1 MIEAV
6 AYAIVCFVICKACSV
21 RDRLLKAGKGAILFI
36 ALFFAY
42 NTLQPLLPAEI
53 DHLLYSTIW
62 GVLFAYAVPNSTKGT
77 DEKKEDRDEDQKVDD
92 GAQKEPN
99 STLN

>member
-6 AYAIVCFVICKACSV
+6 AYAIVCFVICKTCTP
-21 RDRLLKAGKGAILFI
+21 RDRLIKAGKGAILFI

-53 DHLLYSTIW
+53 DHLLYTTIW
-62 GVLFAYAVPNSTKGT
+62 GVLFAYAVPTDKECQRKDEQSENNSEKDGV
-77 DEKKEDRDEDQKVDD
+77 EKKPEED
-92 GAQKEPN
+92 
-99 STLN
+99 

>member
-6 AYAIVCFVICKACSV
+6 AYAIVCFVICKTCSF

-42 NTLQPLLPAEI
+42 NTLQPLLPEEI
-53 DHLLYSTIW
+53 DHLLYTTIW
-62 GVLFAYAVPNSTKGT
+62 GVLFAYAVPADKACQIKDKDDN
-77 DEKKEDRDEDQKVDD
+77 EKDGVEKEPKED
-92 GAQKEPN
+92 
-99 STLN
+99 

>member
-6 AYAIVCFVICKACSV
+6 AYAIVCFVICKSCTP
-21 RDRLLKAGKGAILFI
+21 RDRLMKACKGAILFI

-53 DHLLYSTIW
+53 DHLLYTTIW
-62 GVLFAYAVPNSTKGT
+62 GVLFAYAVPNDKACHISHKQSKN
-77 DEKKEDRDEDQKVDD
+77 DSEKD
-92 GAQKEPN
+92 GVEEKP
-99 STLN
+99 